1 MIPAVVKEAYHCCF
15 LFAFI
20 GSSEYIEGTAIVVA
34 LVYVN
39 LPEVNVN
46 PTCSSESFKILLE
59 EDAQKNRKLVVGPI
73 RWGS

>member
-1 MIPAVVKEAYHCCF
+1 MPAVVKEAYHCCF

-46 PTCSSESFKILLE
+46 PACSSESFLKYYLRKTHKKIG
-59 EDAQKNRKLVVGPI
+59 N
-73 RWGS
+73 